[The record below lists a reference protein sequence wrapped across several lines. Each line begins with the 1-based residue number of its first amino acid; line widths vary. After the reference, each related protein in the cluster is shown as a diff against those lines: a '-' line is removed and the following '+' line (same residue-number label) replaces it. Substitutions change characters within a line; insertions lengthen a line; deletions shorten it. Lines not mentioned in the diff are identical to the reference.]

1 MKTLLLALIPAGLMF
16 ALAFPCV
23 LLARFVYQRSKK
35 GRRSPLSGM
44 LLRSPG
50 QSLLSQIE
58 DLTDEINSDLFGL
71 IMIPLMVFSVAVGQ
85 LYLGL
90 LQSNIW
96 IIAMYIFATLALMLF
111 VSRKLSRHLSQRHNL
126 YLGLEAEMAVGQELN
141 HLMRDGYYVYHDF
154 PAENF
159 NIDHVAVGPGGLFA
173 IETKGRFKPDMGR
186 GKFDATVTFDGK
198 VLRFPD
204 WEDRKFLEQA
214 RRQAV
219 WLKGWTSSAI
229 GEKVEARPVLALPGW
244 FVDQKA
250 RGDVTLYN
258 GKNPRSWATAQ
269 GNRVLSENQIKRIKH
284 QLEQRCRDVEPVAY
298 RKEKKKEAACA

>member
-1 MKTLLLALIPAGLMF
+1 MKSLLLALIPVGLVF
-16 ALAFPCV
+16 LLALPCAF
-23 LLARFVYQRSKK
+23 LARFVYQRNKK

-50 QSLLSQIE
+50 QTLLTQIE
-58 DLTDEINSDLFGL
+58 EMTDEINSDLFGL
-71 IMIPLMVFSVAVGQ
+71 IMVPLMIFSVAVGQ

-90 LQSNIW
+90 LKPNIW
-96 IIAMYIFATLALMLF
+96 ILVIYILATLAIMLF
-111 VSRKLSRHLSQRHNL
+111 VARKLSRHLSQRHNL
-126 YLGLEAEMAVGQELN
+126 YLGLEAELAVGQELN

-159 NIDHVAVGPGGLFA
+159 NIDHVAVGPGGIFA

-186 GKFDATVTFDGK
+186 GTFDATVTSDGK
-198 VLRFPD
+198 VLKFPD

-219 WLKGWTSSAI
+219 WLKKWASSAI
-229 GEKVEARPVLALPGW
+229 GENVEARPVLALPGW

-250 RGDVTLYN
+250 RGDVILYN
-258 GKNPRSWATAQ
+258 GKNPKSWATSQ
-269 GNRVLSENQIKRIKH
+269 GSKILNENQIKRIKH

-298 RKEKKKEAACA
+298 RRKKKKESAHA

>member
-1 MKTLLLALIPAGLMF
+1 MKSLLLAMIPVGMMF
-16 ALAFPCV
+16 LLAFPCV
-23 LLARFVYQRSKK
+23 LLARFVFQRSMK

-50 QSLLSQIE
+50 QSLLSQVE
-58 DLTDEINSDLFGL
+58 DLTYEINSDLFGL
-71 IMIPLMVFSVAVGQ
+71 VMVPLMFFSVAVGQ
-85 LYLGL
+85 LYLGIL
-90 LQSNIW
+90 KANIW
-96 IIAMYIFATLALMLF
+96 AISIYIFAMLAVMLF
-111 VSRKLSRHLSQRHNL
+111 LVRKLTRHLSQRHNL

-141 HLMRDGYYVYHDF
+141 HLMRDGYHVYHDF

-173 IETKGRFKPDMGR
+173 VETKGRFKPDKGR
-186 GKFDATVTFDGK
+186 GTYDATVTFDGK
-198 VLRFPD
+198 MLKFPD

-219 WLKGWTSSAI
+219 WLKKWASSAI
-229 GEKVEARPVLALPGW
+229 GENIEARPVLALPGW

-258 GKNPRSWATAQ
+258 GKNPKSWATAH
-269 GNRVLSENQIKRIKH
+269 GSKVLNENQIQRIKH

-298 RKEKKKEAACA
+298 RKEKKK